1 MTARTGPRAWHL
13 ILLVVVA
20 AGGGLMV
27 SLIRLAT
34 VHGVPFVPFAFWNT
48 ALSAALLLVVALAR
62 GVPPRLAADHLRT
75 YASLGVLAVAF
86 PLTVFA
92 FVAPKLPA
100 SIVAITSTL
109 IPILTYALALIVA
122 LEQFR
127 WLSLGGI
134 VLGLAGVLLL
144 IVPEASL
151 PEPGMAGWVLVV
163 LLTSLSLALA
173 FIAAARYRPPQS
185 ASVTMAAGTLVA
197 GALLLLPVMAIEG
210 SWWFLTTGLDTGALA
225 LLGQCVLYAVLWFTL
240 LRDRPSRRSGVLLGQ
255 QLSGAACRR
264 RLGNG
269 HLRRSPERL
278 GVGRARFDDRGGP
291 VVDRARRPARGETS
305 GLAARERRTRAH
317 DSNSRKS
324 TPGRLSVSM
333 IPSSSTMR

>member
-1 MTARTGPRAWHL
+1 MGGTDSRAWHL

-20 AGGGLMV
+20 AGGGLMI
-27 SLIRLAT
+27 SLIHLAT

-48 ALSAALLLVVALAR
+48 ALSAALLLIVALVR

-109 IPILTYALALIVA
+109 IPMMTYALALIVA
-122 LEQFR
+122 IEEFR
-127 WLSLGGI
+127 WVSVGG
-134 VLGLAGVLLL
+134 VALGLADVLLL

-151 PEPGMAGWVLVV
+151 PEPEMAGWVLVV
-163 LLTSLSLALA
+163 LLTSLSLAFA
-173 FIAAARYRPPQS
+173 FIVAARTRPPQS

-210 SWWFLTTGLDTGALA
+210 SWWFLPTGLDTGALA
-225 LLGQCVLYAVLWFTL
+225 LLGQCALYAVLWFL
-240 LRDRPSRRSGVLLGQ
+240 FFEIIRLAGPVFFSANNYLVPLAGVAWGMAIFGDRLSVWVWGALALMIAGVLLLTARASRPVPGG
-255 QLSGAACRR
+255 GA
-264 RLGNG
+264 
-269 HLRRSPERL
+269 
-278 GVGRARFDDRGGP
+278 
-291 VVDRARRPARGETS
+291 
-305 GLAARERRTRAH
+305 
-317 DSNSRKS
+317 
-324 TPGRLSVSM
+324 
-333 IPSSSTMR
+333 